1 MDVDEEA
8 AGGVSEGGR
17 NERWASR
24 CEAAGLSTGLEGVGE
39 LVGGIGASGKE
50 GAELR
55 GVIGTGG
62 VKNEATWLGPL
73 MISDRCECSMV
84 RLLEPALLLPVVGSP
99 KVWLPLLV
107 EPPAPDEA

>member
-1 MDVDEEA
+1 M
-8 AGGVSEGGR
+8 
-17 NERWASR
+17 
-24 CEAAGLSTGLEGVGE
+24 
-39 LVGGIGASGKE
+39 
-50 GAELR
+50 
-55 GVIGTGG
+55 
-62 VKNEATWLGPL
+62 KNEATWLGPL